1 MGNSL
6 NKTTTCVNT
15 LTMNGTGNPTY
26 VYTCCFSSKDVI
38 HLNTLYLVTS
48 SIGTACGDV
57 SGINVLVGDKLSN
70 ATAYYTCYVN
80 GICKASN
87 CELTFV

>member
-6 NKTTTCVNT
+6 NETTTCVNT
-15 LTMNGTGNPTY
+15 LIMNGTGDPTY
-26 VYTCCFSSKDVI
+26 VYTCCFYSKGVI
-38 HLNTLYLVTS
+38 HINTLYLNTS

-57 SGINVLVGDKLSN
+57 SSINVLYGDKLDN

-80 GICKASN
+80 GVCKASD
-87 CELTFV
+87 CTLTFV

>member
-1 MGNSL
+1 
-6 NKTTTCVNT
+6 
-15 LTMNGTGNPTY
+15 MNGTGNPTY

-38 HLNTLYLVTS
+38 HLNTLYLVTN

-57 SGINVLVGDKLSN
+57 SDINVLVGDKLSN

-80 GICKASN
+80 GVCKASN
-87 CELTFV
+87 CKLTFV